1 MALSLG
7 RDLSLSAVVA
17 GFVAVLVGFSSSAV
31 FVFEAARVLGANA
44 AQSAS
49 WLWALGVGMA
59 LTSIVLSLRYR
70 MPIITAWSTPAAA
83 LLITSSS
90 GVHLAEAVGA
100 FVVSGLLVCVAG
112 FSGGFERIMRRV
124 PMSLASAMLAGIL
137 LRFGMDVF
145 VSMQQQFGLVFGMF
159 MAYVLMRRL
168 APRYAVPMA
177 LLVGLLWAG
186 LQGQLHLAAIH
197 WQLTMPVWVMPQF
210 SPAVLVGVALPMF
223 VVTMA
228 SQNMAGVVA
237 MQASGY
243 RPPISPVIGWTGV
256 ATTVLAPFGAF
267 SINLA
272 AITAAICM
280 GPEAHEDPRRRY
292 VSAISA
298 GLFYLLL
305 GLFSATVTAVFWA
318 LPHALVLALA
328 GLALF
333 GTIGNGLAAALERS
347 DEREAALVTFLVTAS
362 NMSLFGVGSAFWG
375 LVAGGL
381 VFVVGRVTWR

>member
-59 LTSIVLSLRYR
+59 LTSIMLSLRYR

-83 LLITSSS
+83 LLISSSS
-90 GVHLAEAVGA
+90 GVRLAEAVGA
-100 FVVSGLLVCVAG
+100 FVLSGLLVCVAG
-112 FSGGFERIMRRV
+112 FSGGFERVMRRV

-168 APRYAVPMA
+168 APRYAVPVA
-177 LLVGLLWAG
+177 LLVGLVWAG

-197 WQLTMPVWVMPQF
+197 WQLTLPVWVTPQF

-243 RPPISPVIGWTGV
+243 RPPISAVIGWTGV
-256 ATTVLAPFGAF
+256 ATTLFAPFGAF

-292 VSAISA
+292 VSAIAA

-305 GLFSATVTAVFWA
+305 GIFSATVTAVFWA

-333 GTIGNGLAAALERS
+333 GTIGNGLAAALERG

-381 VFVVGRVTWR
+381 VFVVGRVKG

>member
-59 LTSIVLSLRYR
+59 LTSTVLSLRYR

-83 LLITSSS
+83 LLISSSS
-90 GVHLAEAVGA
+90 GVRLAEAVGA
-100 FVVSGLLVCVAG
+100 FVLSGLLVCVAG
-112 FSGGFERIMRRV
+112 FSGGFERVMRRV

-177 LLVGLLWAG
+177 LLGGLLWAG
-186 LQGQLHLAAIH
+186 VQGQLHLAAIH
-197 WQLTMPVWVMPQF
+197 WQLTMPVWVTPQF

-381 VFVVGRVTWR
+381 VFAVGRVKWR

>member
-177 LLVGLLWAG
+177 LLMGLLWAG
-186 LQGQLHLAAIH
+186 VQGQLHLAAIH
-197 WQLTMPVWVMPQF
+197 WQLTMPVWVTPQF

-243 RPPISPVIGWTGV
+243 RPPISAVIGWTGV

-381 VFVVGRVTWR
+381 VFAVGRVKWR

>member
-177 LLVGLLWAG
+177 LLGGLLWAG
-186 LQGQLHLAAIH
+186 VQGQLHLAAIH
-197 WQLTMPVWVMPQF
+197 WQLTMPVWVTPQF

-381 VFVVGRVTWR
+381 VFAVGRVKWR

>member
-70 MPIITAWSTPAAA
+70 IPIITAWSTPAAA

-100 FVVSGLLVCVAG
+100 FVLSGLLVCVVG

-186 LQGQLHLAAIH
+186 VQGQLHLAAIH
-197 WQLTMPVWVMPQF
+197 WQLTMPVWVTPQF

-333 GTIGNGLAAALERS
+333 GTIGNGLAAALESS

-381 VFVVGRVTWR
+381 VFAVGRVKWR

>member
-145 VSMQQQFGLVFGMF
+145 VSMQQQFALVFGMF

-186 LQGQLHLAAIH
+186 VQGQLHLAAIH
-197 WQLTMPVWVMPQF
+197 WQLTMPVWVTPQF

-333 GTIGNGLAAALERS
+333 GTIGNGLAAALEPS

-362 NMSLFGVGSAFWG
+362 NISLFGVGSAFWG

-381 VFVVGRVTWR
+381 VFAVGRVKWR

>member
-83 LLITSSS
+83 LLISSSS
-90 GVHLAEAVGA
+90 GVRLAEAVGA
-100 FVVSGLLVCVAG
+100 FVLSGLLVCVAG
-112 FSGGFERIMRRV
+112 FSGGFERVMRRV

-168 APRYAVPMA
+168 APRYAVPVA
-177 LLVGLLWAG
+177 LLVGLVWAG

-197 WQLTMPVWVMPQF
+197 WQLTLPVWVTPQF

-243 RPPISPVIGWTGV
+243 RPPISAVIGWTGV
-256 ATTVLAPFGAF
+256 ATTLFAPFGAF

-292 VSAISA
+292 VSAIAA

-305 GLFSATVTAVFWA
+305 GIFSATVTAVFWA

-333 GTIGNGLAAALERS
+333 GTIGNGLAAALERG

-381 VFVVGRVTWR
+381 VFVVGRVKG

>member
-59 LTSIVLSLRYR
+59 LTSTVLSLRYR

-83 LLITSSS
+83 LLISSSS
-90 GVHLAEAVGA
+90 GVRLAEAVGA
-100 FVVSGLLVCVAG
+100 FVLSGLLVCVAG
-112 FSGGFERIMRRV
+112 FSGGFERVMRRV

-177 LLVGLLWAG
+177 LLGGLLWAG
-186 LQGQLHLAAIH
+186 VQGQLHLAAIH
-197 WQLTMPVWVMPQF
+197 WQLTMPVWVTPQF

-280 GPEAHEDPRRRY
+280 GPEAHEDPQRRY

-381 VFVVGRVTWR
+381 VFAVGRVKWR

>member
-1 MALSLG
+1 VALSLR

-83 LLITSSS
+83 LLISSSS
-90 GVHLAEAVGA
+90 GVRLAEAVGA
-100 FVVSGLLVCVAG
+100 FVLSGLLVCVAG
-112 FSGGFERIMRRV
+112 FSGGFERAMRRV

-168 APRYAVPMA
+168 APRYAVPVA
-177 LLVGLLWAG
+177 LLVGLVWAG

-197 WQLTMPVWVMPQF
+197 WQLTMPVWVTPQF

-243 RPPISPVIGWTGV
+243 RPPISAVIGWTGV
-256 ATTVLAPFGAF
+256 ATTLFAPFGAF

-292 VSAISA
+292 VSAIAA

-305 GLFSATVTAVFWA
+305 GIFSATVTAVFWA

-347 DEREAALVTFLVTAS
+347 DEREAALITFLVTAS

-381 VFVVGRVTWR
+381 VFAVGRVKS

>member
-1 MALSLG
+1 MALSLR

-83 LLITSSS
+83 LLISSSS
-90 GVHLAEAVGA
+90 GVRLAEAVGA

-112 FSGGFERIMRRV
+112 FSGGFERVMRRV

-168 APRYAVPMA
+168 APRYAVPVA
-177 LLVGLLWAG
+177 LLVGLVWAG

-197 WQLTMPVWVMPQF
+197 WQLTLPVWVTPQF

-243 RPPISPVIGWTGV
+243 RPPISAVIGWTGV
-256 ATTVLAPFGAF
+256 ATTLFAPFGAF

-292 VSAISA
+292 VSAIAA

-305 GLFSATVTAVFWA
+305 GIFSATVTAVFWA

-333 GTIGNGLAAALERS
+333 GTIGNGLAAALERG

-381 VFVVGRVTWR
+381 VFVVGRVKG

>member
-1 MALSLG
+1 VALSLG

-83 LLITSSS
+83 LLISSS
-90 GVHLAEAVGA
+90 RGVHLAEAVGA
-100 FVVSGLLVCVAG
+100 FVLSGLLVCVAG
-112 FSGGFERIMRRV
+112 FSGGFERVMRRV
-124 PMSLASAMLAGIL
+124 PISLASAMLAGIL
-137 LRFGMDVF
+137 LRFGIDVF

-168 APRYAVPMA
+168 APRYAVPVA
-177 LLVGLLWAG
+177 LLVGLVWAG

-197 WQLTMPVWVMPQF
+197 WQLTMPVWVTPQF

-243 RPPISPVIGWTGV
+243 RPPISAVIGWTGV
-256 ATTVLAPFGAF
+256 ATTLFAPFGAF

-292 VSAISA
+292 VSAIAA

-305 GLFSATVTAVFWA
+305 GIFSATVTAVFWA

-381 VFVVGRVTWR
+381 VFVVGRVKW

>member
-70 MPIITAWSTPAAA
+70 IPIITAWSTPAAA

-186 LQGQLHLAAIH
+186 VQGQLHLAAIH
-197 WQLTMPVWVMPQF
+197 WQLTMPVWVTPQF

-333 GTIGNGLAAALERS
+333 GTIGNGLAAALESS

-381 VFVVGRVTWR
+381 VFAVGRVKWR

>member
-1 MALSLG
+1 VALSLG

-100 FVVSGLLVCVAG
+100 FVLSGLLVCVAG
-112 FSGGFERIMRRV
+112 FSGGFERVMRRV

-177 LLVGLLWAG
+177 LLGGLLWAG
-186 LQGQLHLAAIH
+186 VQGQLHLAAIH
-197 WQLTMPVWVMPQF
+197 WQLTMPVWVTPQF

-280 GPEAHEDPRRRY
+280 GPEAHEDPQRRY

-381 VFVVGRVTWR
+381 VFAVGRVKWR

>member
-186 LQGQLHLAAIH
+186 LQGQLHLTAIH
-197 WQLTMPVWVMPQF
+197 WQLTMPVWVTPQF

-228 SQNMAGVVA
+228 SQNMASADFLVKMQTAAG
-237 MQASGY
+237 QASNLLK
-243 RPPISPVIGWTGV
+243 
-256 ATTVLAPFGAF
+256 VLSHP
-267 SINLA
+267 
-272 AITAAICM
+272 
-280 GPEAHEDPRRRY
+280 DR
-292 VSAISA
+292 
-298 GLFYLLL
+298 LLL
-305 GLFSATVTAVFWA
+305 MCQLSQGEYCVSELEQILGLGQPSLSQQLGVLRQEELVTTRRAGKQIYYQIA
-318 LPHALVLALA
+318 SDDALA
-328 GLALF
+328 VLQVLYSRF
-333 GTIGNGLAAALERS
+333 CPI
-347 DEREAALVTFLVTAS
+347 DE
-362 NMSLFGVGSAFWG
+362 
-375 LVAGGL
+375 
-381 VFVVGRVTWR
+381 

>member
-1 MALSLG
+1 MALSLR

-83 LLITSSS
+83 LLISSSS
-90 GVHLAEAVGA
+90 GVRLAEAVGA
-100 FVVSGLLVCVAG
+100 FVLSGLLVCVAG
-112 FSGGFERIMRRV
+112 FSGGFERAMRRV

-168 APRYAVPMA
+168 APRYAVPVA
-177 LLVGLLWAG
+177 LLVGLVWAG

-197 WQLTMPVWVMPQF
+197 WQLTMPVWVTPQF

-243 RPPISPVIGWTGV
+243 RPPISAVIGWTGV
-256 ATTVLAPFGAF
+256 ATTLFAPFGAF

-292 VSAISA
+292 VSAIAA

-305 GLFSATVTAVFWA
+305 GIFSATVTAVFWA

-347 DEREAALVTFLVTAS
+347 DEREAALITFLVTAS

-381 VFVVGRVTWR
+381 VFAVGRVKS

>member
-1 MALSLG
+1 VALSLR

-83 LLITSSS
+83 LLISSSS
-90 GVHLAEAVGA
+90 GVRLAEAVGA
-100 FVVSGLLVCVAG
+100 FVLSGLLVCVAG
-112 FSGGFERIMRRV
+112 FSGGFERVMRRV

-168 APRYAVPMA
+168 APRYAVPVA
-177 LLVGLLWAG
+177 LLVGLVWAG

-197 WQLTMPVWVMPQF
+197 WQLTLPVWVTPQF

-243 RPPISPVIGWTGV
+243 RPPISAVIGWTGV
-256 ATTVLAPFGAF
+256 ATTLFAPFGAF

-305 GLFSATVTAVFWA
+305 GIFSATVTAVFWA

-333 GTIGNGLAAALERS
+333 GTIGNGLAAALERG

-381 VFVVGRVTWR
+381 VFVVGRVKG